1 MYKNEETATELLQ
14 ENVALKHRIE
24 TLQSMV
30 EEKDQQIEDL
40 EAELEQL
47 KRDYK
52 DLEQDLEDNYKPID
66 KYELYGVSERDF
78 YE

>member
-14 ENVALKHRIE
+14 ENVALKRRIE

-30 EEKDQQIEDL
+30 DERDTKIEDL
-40 EAELEQL
+40 KSELESL
-47 KRDYK
+47 KREYK
-52 DLEQDLEDNYKPID
+52 EQQEYYEDNYKPIGS
-66 KYELYGVSERDF
+66 YELYGVSERDF